1 MNLTLKPAVLR
12 WARERAGLNA
22 EALAKKVGLTVDRI
36 HFWEESGELRFKQ
49 AEKLARVTHTPF
61 GYLYLAT
68 PPEEKLPVPDFRTVG
83 SEEMQRPSPELLD
96 VLDEAQRRQDWFR
109 DYLVSSGAE
118 PLPFVGSL
126 NIKLSPQVA
135 AARICA
141 QLGITTELRAEA
153 CLWEDA
159 LRLEVER
166 IEDSGV
172 LVMRSGIVGNN
183 TRRPLDV
190 DEFRGFALSDR
201 YAPLIFLNA
210 KDAKGAQMFTLM
222 HELVHLWLGLT
233 GVSNLKAT
241 YAPARDTERFC
252 NAVAAEILVPEKE
265 LRERWAA
272 ARRQAD
278 PLASL
283 ASHFKVSSLVLLRRL
298 QDLQFIDRETFLRR
312 YREEEARFVEL
323 AAKQSGGG
331 DFYRTQRTRSGERF
345 AKALIESTLE
355 GRTPYRDAMRLLGI
369 SKVTTFNQF
378 ARELE
383 FPV

>member
-1 MNLTLKPAVLR
+1 MNLTLQPSVLR
-12 WARERAGLNA
+12 WARERAGLDA
-22 EALAKKVGLTVDRI
+22 EALAKKVGLAVDRI
-36 HFWEESGELRFKQ
+36 RFWEESGELRFNQ

-68 PPEEKLPVPDFRTVG
+68 PPVEKLPVPDFRTVG
-83 SEEMQRPSPELLD
+83 SEEVQRPSPELLD

-109 DYLVSSGAE
+109 DYLVTNGAE

-126 NIKLSPQVA
+126 NIGLSPQVA

-141 QLGITTELRAEA
+141 QLGITTELRAQA
-153 CLWEDA
+153 RLWEDA
-159 LRLEVER
+159 LRNEVER

-172 LVMRSGIVGNN
+172 LIMRSGIVGNN
-183 TRRPLDV
+183 THRPLDV

-233 GVSNLKAT
+233 GVSNLEDT
-241 YAPARDTERFC
+241 YAPDRDTERFC
-252 NAVAAEILVPEKE
+252 NAVAAEILVPENE
-265 LRERWAA
+265 LRDRWAL

-278 PLASL
+278 PMASL
-283 ASHFKVSSLVLLRRL
+283 TAYFKVSSLVLLRRL
-298 QDLQFIDRETFLRR
+298 RDLNFIDRETFLRR
-312 YREEEARFVEL
+312 YREEEARFVQI
-323 AAKQSGGG
+323 AAQKSGGG

-355 GRTPYRDAMRLLGI
+355 GRTPYRDAMRLLGMT
-369 SKVTTFNQF
+369 KVETFNRF

-383 FPV
+383 FIV

>member
-22 EALAKKVGLTVDRI
+22 EALAKKVGLTVDRVRV
-36 HFWEESGELRFKQ
+36 WEESGELRFKQ

-118 PLPFVGSL
+118 PLEFVGSL
-126 NIKLSPQVA
+126 NLNTSPQRA
-135 AARICA
+135 AERICS
-141 QLGITTELRAEA
+141 QMGIATELRAEA
-153 CLWEDA
+153 RLWEDA

-265 LRERWAA
+265 LREQWAA
-272 ARRQAD
+272 AKRQAD

-283 ASHFKVSSLVLLRRL
+283 VSHFKVSSLVLLRRL

-331 DFYRTQRTRSGERF
+331 DFYRTQRTRSGQRF

>member
-1 MNLTLKPAVLR
+1 
-12 WARERAGLNA
+12 
-22 EALAKKVGLTVDRI
+22 LAKKVGLTVDRI
-36 HFWEESGELRFKQ
+36 RVWEESGELRFKQ

-109 DYLVSSGAE
+109 DYLVTSGAE

-126 NIKLSPQVA
+126 NINLSPQVT

-141 QLGITTELRAEA
+141 QLGITTELRAQA
-153 CLWEDA
+153 RLWEDA
-159 LRLEVER
+159 LCLEIER

-210 KDAKGAQMFTLM
+210 KDAKGAQMFTLI

>member
-1 MNLTLKPAVLR
+1 MNLNLKPEVLR
-12 WARERAGLNA
+12 WARERAGLDA
-22 EALAKKVGLTVDRI
+22 VALAKKVGLTVDRVR
-36 HFWEESGELRFKQ
+36 FWEESGELRFNQ

-61 GYLYLAT
+61 GYLYLAV

-83 SEEMQRPSPELLD
+83 NEGMQRPSPEILD

-109 DYLVSSGAE
+109 DYLVRSGAE

-126 NIKLSPQVA
+126 NLNIAPQVA
-135 AARICA
+135 AERICA
-141 QLGITTELRAEA
+141 QMGITTELRAQA
-153 CLWEDA
+153 RLWEDA

-183 TRRPLDV
+183 THRPLDV

-210 KDAKGAQMFTLM
+210 KDAKGAQTFTLM
-222 HELVHLWLGLT
+222 HELVHLWLGLS
-233 GVSNLKAT
+233 GVSNLEET

-252 NAVAAEILVPEKE
+252 NDVAAEILVPEAE
-265 LRERWAA
+265 LRERWGVVK
-272 ARRQAD
+272 RLPD
-278 PLASL
+278 PLSPL
-283 ASHFKVSSLVLLRRL
+283 AAYFKVSSLVLLRRL
-298 QDLQFIDRETFLRR
+298 HDLQFIDWKNFIQR
-312 YREEEARFVEL
+312 YRQEEARFFRV
-323 AAKQSGGG
+323 AAQKSSSG

-355 GRTPYRDAMRLLGI
+355 GRTPYRDAMRLLGM
-369 SKVTTFNQF
+369 SKVSTFNRF

-383 FPV
+383 FIV

>member
-12 WARERAGLNA
+12 WARERAGLDA
-22 EALAKKVGLTVDRI
+22 AALAKKVGLTVARI
-36 HFWEESGELRFKQ
+36 HGWENSGELRFKQ
-49 AEKLARVTHTPF
+49 AEKLAQVTHTPF

-68 PPEEKLPVPDFRTVG
+68 PPVETLPVPDFRTVADTEVL
-83 SEEMQRPSPELLD
+83 SPSPELLD

-109 DYLVSSGAE
+109 DYLVTRGAE
-118 PLPFVGSL
+118 PLAFVGSL
-126 NIKLSPQVA
+126 DLKTTPQRA
-135 AARICA
+135 AARIA
-141 QLGITTELRAEA
+141 AHLGLTTELRAQSR
-153 CLWEDA
+153 LWEDA

-183 TRRPLDV
+183 THRPLDV
-190 DEFRGFALSDR
+190 DEFRGFALADR

-233 GVSNLKAT
+233 GVSNLTET
-241 YAPARDTERFC
+241 YAPARETEQFC
-252 NAVAAEILVPEKE
+252 NAVAAEILVPENE
-265 LRERWAA
+265 LVEKWKIGKGRTDVLPW
-272 ARRQAD
+272 
-278 PLASL
+278 LAG
-283 ASHFKVSSLVLLRRL
+283 HFKVSSLVLLRRL
-298 QDLQFIDRETFLRR
+298 HDLKHLGWDEFLQR
-312 YREEEARFVEL
+312 YRQEEARFVQL
-323 AAKQSGGG
+323 AAKQAGGG
-331 DFYRTQRTRSGERF
+331 DFYRTQRSRSGERF

-369 SKVTTFNQF
+369 SKLSTFNQF

-383 FPV
+383 FFV

>member
-1 MNLTLKPAVLR
+1 MNLTLQPAVLR
-12 WARERAGLNA
+12 WARERAGLDA
-22 EALAKKVGLTVDRI
+22 IALAKKVGLTVDRI
-36 HFWEESGELRFKQ
+36 HFWEESGELRFNQ

-68 PPEEKLPVPDFRTVG
+68 PPDEKLPVPDFRTVG
-83 SEEMQRPSPELLD
+83 NEEMRRPSPELLD

-118 PLPFVGSL
+118 PLPFVGSM
-126 NIKLSPQVA
+126 NANLSPKTA

-141 QLGITTELRAEA
+141 QLGITTELRAQA
-153 CLWEDA
+153 RLWEDA
-159 LRLEVER
+159 LRDEVER

-172 LVMRSGIVGNN
+172 LIMRSGIVGNN
-183 TRRPLDV
+183 THRPLDV

-233 GVSNLKAT
+233 GVSNLEAT
-241 YAPARDTERFC
+241 FASDVDTERFC
-252 NAVAAEILVPEKE
+252 NAVAAEILVPENE
-265 LRERWAA
+265 LRERWAV
-272 ARRQAD
+272 ARRLPD
-278 PLASL
+278 PLPSL
-283 ASHFKVSSLVLLRRL
+283 TSYFKVSSLVLLRRL
-298 QDLQFIDRETFLRR
+298 LDLQFIDRETFRRR
-312 YREEEARFVEL
+312 YQEEETRFVQM
-323 AAKQSGGG
+323 AAQKTPGG

-355 GRTPYRDAMRLLGI
+355 GRTPYRDAMRLLGMTKI
-369 SKVTTFNQF
+369 STFNRF

-383 FPV
+383 FIV

>member
-12 WARERAGLNA
+12 WARERAGLDA
-22 EALAKKVGLTVDRI
+22 AALAKKVGLTVDRV
-36 HFWEESGELRFKQ
+36 HGWENSGELRFKQ
-49 AEKLARVTHTPF
+49 AEKLAQVTHTPF

-68 PPEEKLPVPDFRTVG
+68 PPVEKLPVPDFRTVG
-83 SEEMQRPSPELLD
+83 SEEVQRPSPELLD

-109 DYLVSSGAE
+109 DYLVTRGAE
-118 PLPFVGSL
+118 PLAFVGSL
-126 NIKLSPQVA
+126 DPQATPQRA
-135 AARICA
+135 AARICEH
-141 QLGITTELRAEA
+141 LGITTELRAQSR
-153 CLWEDA
+153 LWEDA

-183 TRRPLDV
+183 THRPLDV
-190 DEFRGFALSDR
+190 DEFRGFALADR

-233 GVSNLKAT
+233 GVSNLAET
-241 YAPARDTERFC
+241 YAPDRDIERFC

-265 LRERWAA
+265 LVEQWTVGK
-272 ARRQAD
+272 RRAD
-278 PLASL
+278 VLPWLAK
-283 ASHFKVSSLVLLRRL
+283 HFKVSSLVLLRRL
-298 QDLQFIDRETFLRR
+298 HDLKILDWEDFLQR
-312 YREEEARFVEL
+312 YRQEEAQFAQL

-331 DFYRTQRTRSGERF
+331 DFYRTQRSRSGVRF

-355 GRTPYRDAMRLLGI
+355 GRTPYRDAMRLLGM
-369 SKVTTFNQF
+369 SKLSTFNQF

-383 FPV
+383 FII